1 MNNSENQNPWSDPI
15 VCNGDTSNTVNQ
27 IVKLIEH
34 NYYLFGGWT
43 NAFEQVL
50 DLTLYALNRQ
60 EDKYM
65 ETIRAMDKRAVTITS
80 QIVGMLMKVL
90 CYDYCIWDYLGEV
103 YMQIASMSK
112 SKVLGQFFT
121 PFHICEMMAKVQLG
135 NIKSLISKSQRE
147 NRRVSIME
155 PCVGS
160 GAMLLACKKIIIEEV
175 GLSGLDHFEFFGQDI
190 DPVCVKMCR
199 IQMILTDYRYMTN
212 LLLIHAVELQ
222 NKIATANES
231 SVS

>member
-1 MNNSENQNPWSDPI
+1 MNNDQNPWSTPI
-15 VCNGDTSNTVNQ
+15 VCTGDTGNTVQ
-27 IVKLIEH
+27 LIVKIIEQ
-34 NYYLFGGWT
+34 NYYLFGGWI

-50 DLTLYALNRQ
+50 DLTLYALERN
-60 EDKYM
+60 EEKYM
-65 ETIRAMDKRAVTITS
+65 QTVRQMDKRAVTIAS
-80 QIVGMLMKVL
+80 EIVGILMKAL

-112 SKVLGQFFT
+112 SKALGQFFT
-121 PFHICEMMAKVQLG
+121 PFHICEMMARIQFGDVKG
-135 NIKSLISKSQRE
+135 LICKAQTE

-160 GAMLLACKKIIIEEV
+160 GAMLLACKKVIIQEA

-199 IQMILTDYRYMTN
+199 IQMTLTDYRYMAN

-222 NKIATANES
+222 EKLALMKETA
-231 SVS
+231 VL